1 MNQNQQKGSG
11 DAAENR
17 QYQYEEQK
25 ESKQQSVP
33 NRTFQFSFGGKQD
46 IPKKLKMPRSM
57 NYIEAVQAADLL
69 SANDE
74 AIIAKLKEKMDEDA
88 VDELS
93 EMSAEELAKELMR
106 SIREELSDTLNEMKE
121 CRLLGVLAKCY
132 IDGCDVHAIT
142 SEGEILEHFHEGIP
156 LPNGLDPGRRVFHQH
171 PKCASVE
178 VYTNYCLV
186 VNNDGSVT
194 QVSWE

>member
-11 DAAENR
+11 DAAETR

-69 SANDE
+69 TANDE
-74 AIIAKLKEKMDEDA
+74 AIIAKLKENMDEDA

-106 SIREELSDTLNEMKE
+106 SIREELSDTLNEMKAAMFM
-121 CRLLGVLAKCY
+121 RLRVRARSLNISMRGFRYRTDWIRAAESFISIRNAQASRSIQTIVLWSIMTA
-132 IDGCDVHAIT
+132 
-142 SEGEILEHFHEGIP
+142 P
-156 LPNGLDPGRRVFHQH
+156 
-171 PKCASVE
+171 
-178 VYTNYCLV
+178 
-186 VNNDGSVT
+186 
-194 QVSWE
+194 